1 VGGVAELDYRA
12 AATTATELG
21 GDHATKKK
29 ETKVATLE
37 AKIEDSDEAMQ
48 RMECSMKDKDDYV
61 AVLELRMETMET
73 MERAISDLELFNHA
87 KTAAG

>member
-1 VGGVAELDYRA
+1 
-12 AATTATELG
+12 
-21 GDHATKKK
+21 
-29 ETKVATLE
+29 
-37 AKIEDSDEAMQ
+37 
-48 RMECSMKDKDDYV
+48 MECSMKDKDDDV